1 MSTLSAFSNQIQSRE
16 AQSKLYRLRMPVL
29 SLMNEPLLVIFQKAK
44 QVTEDY
50 DQDYEYEQYRKI
62 RKEQRGKLELVTMD
76 IFRDTNSEISSPE
89 EQSDRDNESSH
100 DDLDW
105 NDSDLEE
112 FEVTYQPSYRKLN
125 FDYVV

>member
-16 AQSKLYRLRMPVL
+16 AQSQLYRLRMPVL

-50 DQDYEYEQYRKI
+50 DQDYEHEQYRKI

-76 IFRDTNSEISSPE
+76 IFRDTDSEISSPE